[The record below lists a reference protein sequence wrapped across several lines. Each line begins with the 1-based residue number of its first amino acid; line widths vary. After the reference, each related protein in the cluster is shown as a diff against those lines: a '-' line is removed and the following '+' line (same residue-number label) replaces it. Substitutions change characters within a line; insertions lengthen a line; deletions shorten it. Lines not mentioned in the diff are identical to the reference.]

1 MARKNFGNPVVSAL
15 SKVLADTYVLYV
27 KTQNYHWNVTGELF
41 YSLHLFFENQ
51 YEELSEAVDLLA
63 ERIRG
68 LNEIAPGTMQQFL
81 DLSSL
86 KETNQIPSAQKM
98 IQNLYED
105 HEVIIKE
112 LTKNIPLA
120 QKHGDEGT
128 ADLFIERLRAH
139 EKTAWMLKS
148 SLQSHGADAKV
159 TKIRP

>member
-41 YSLHLFFENQ
+41 YSSHLFFENQ

-120 QKHGDEGT
+120 QKLGDEGT
-128 ADLFIERLRAH
+128 
-139 EKTAWMLKS
+139 
-148 SLQSHGADAKV
+148 
-159 TKIRP
+159 